1 MRKIVLML
9 SALFMLQA
17 MPAVAQ
23 FQEGFAYQK
32 LNQAMPTV
40 DNSKVEVIEFFWYG
54 CPHCHHFEPVL
65 NKWLAKKPDD
75 VAFVRIP
82 AIFRENFIP
91 HARAFYTAEYL
102 KVTDKIHPAI
112 FKAYHE
118 DKNKLLSKTAI
129 SELFVANGV
138 KKDDF
143 DKAWHSFIVQSKL
156 KRAIGLTSQ
165 YGIKSVPTMVVN
177 GKFQTNA
184 TMATLNKPTAS
195 GHQTALEVVDWLI
208 EKERVIPVKNEKITK

>member
-1 MRKIVLML
+1 MKDWLRVMGAAGVVTG
-9 SALFMLQA
+9 ALFTPRAQKKTGDLGDVGRRRSLERVERGVRESFG
-17 MPAVAQ
+17 VAYTEKL
-23 FQEGFAYQK
+23 EGLWLSGKYLDENLAE
-32 LNQAMPTV
+32 LA
-40 DNSKVEVIEFFWYG
+40 D
-54 CPHCHHFEPVL
+54 EP
-65 NKWLAKKPDD
+65 
-75 VAFVRIP
+75 R
-82 AIFRENFIP
+82 
-91 HARAFYTAEYL
+91 
-102 KVTDKIHPAI
+102 
-112 FKAYHE
+112 E

-208 EKERVIPVKNEKITK
+208 EKERVMKKITTKK